1 MAFKKMSKPKYPPR
15 HWSIVGYAGS
25 GKSTFAAQMRGPK
38 LVVDSDHRFTEVLDL
53 NNDDVYQLSDNKSD
67 NADPDR
73 IARLMYSNM
82 PGSDVQTIVVDSL
95 TAIIS
100 PLTIQAM
107 IDKEKGRS
115 KNMMSGFK
123 EKALAMRQLIDAI
136 MRWGTDC
143 LWIYHIHDARDGK
156 AKEITTTTVSQTE
169 IARLLR
175 CINAQL
181 EVVQE
186 GNKRGIKVVWS
197 RSGRS
202 NIVLWDE
209 SGNWEK
215 MPERIEAALYDGL
228 TQEEQNRIE
237 AKTPIVFQSPQ
248 HALSYGVEEGAFQSI
263 EEAQK
268 QYELVKKECQP
279 ANAKEMAEFWQAEI
293 RQRKSNMG
301 VGQFGSI

>member
-1 MAFKKMSKPKYPPR
+1 MSKPIPPR
-15 HWSIVGYAGS
+15 HWSIVGYPGS
-25 GKSTFAAQMRGPK
+25 GKSTFAARMRGPK

-53 NNDDVYQLSDNKSD
+53 SNDEVYQLSDNKSD
-67 NADPDR
+67 NVDPDR

-82 PGSDVQTIVVDSL
+82 PGSGVQTIVVDSL

-115 KNMMSGFK
+115 KNLMNGFK
-123 EKALAMRQLIDAI
+123 EKALAMRQLIDGI

-143 LWIYHIHDARDGK
+143 LWIYHLHDARDGK
-156 AKEITTTTVSQTE
+156 AREITTTTVSQTE

-181 EVVQE
+181 EIIQE
-186 GNKRGIKVVWS
+186 GDRRGIKVIWS
-197 RSGRS
+197 RRGRS
-202 NIVLWDE
+202 GLVLWDE
-209 SGNWEK
+209 SGNWEN
-215 MPERIEAALYDGL
+215 MPERLEAASMMAS
-228 TQEEQNRIE
+228 QEEQNRIE
-237 AKTPIVFQSPQ
+237 AQTPMVFQSPQ

-268 QYELVKKECQP
+268 IYELVKKECQP
-279 ANAKEMAEFWQAEI
+279 TNAKENGFLLAGRNSQP
-293 RQRKSNMG
+293 KS
-301 VGQFGSI
+301 QSRCQSIGSV

>member
-15 HWSIVGYAGS
+15 HWSIVGYPGS
-25 GKSTFAAQMRGPK
+25 GKSTFAARMRGPK
-38 LVVDSDHRFTEVLDL
+38 LVVDSDHRFTEVLEL
-53 NNDDVYQLSDNKSD
+53 SNDEVYQLSDNKSD
-67 NADPDR
+67 NVDPDR

-82 PGSDVQTIVVDSL
+82 PGSGVQTIVVDSL

-115 KNMMSGFK
+115 KNLMNGFK
-123 EKALAMRQLIDAI
+123 EKALAMRQLIDGI

-143 LWIYHIHDARDGK
+143 LWIYHLHDARDGK
-156 AKEITTTTVSQTE
+156 AREITTTTVSQTE

-181 EVVQE
+181 EIIQE
-186 GNKRGIKVVWS
+186 GDRRGIKVIWS
-197 RSGRS
+197 RRGRS
-202 NIVLWDE
+202 GLVLWDE
-209 SGNWEK
+209 SGNWEN
-215 MPERIEAALYDGL
+215 MPERLEAALYDGL
-228 TQEEQNRIE
+228 TKEEQNRIE
-237 AKTPIVFQSPQ
+237 AQTPMVFQSPQ

-268 QYELVKKECQP
+268 IYELVKKECQP
-279 ANAKEMAEFWQAEI
+279 TNAKEMASFWQAEI
-293 RQRKSNMG
+293 RNRKASLG
-301 VGQFGSI
+301 VSQIGSV